1 MNERAGKCWM
11 KSIGNHCIDL
21 GRLLWLLFAFY
32 SVNGVCALGQFG
44 NTETEPKFA
53 LLQTKTG
60 MYTNVTVTKMTKDW
74 IFILHSSGVCN
85 VKIEDLT
92 DQTLIALGYEKP
104 STNGRPATRMA
115 DSPPPSHP
123 FAPFAHLNLSRVKE
137 FAADWKQ
144 NGRQRIKEKLDE
156 MTASNPMTLYIML
169 AILAVTYIFV
179 STCFWLIC
187 RKTHSAPGPLVWVPI
202 LQLIPLLRA
211 ANMPRVWFFVYF
223 VPVLNIIAL
232 IVWSIKICKSRGKSP
247 FVAFLLILPPTSLF
261 AFLYLA
267 FSPSAP
273 IVLKNTEILA
283 LDFA

>member
-1 MNERAGKCWM
+1 M
-11 KSIGNHCIDL
+11 
-21 GRLLWLLFAFY
+21 
-32 SVNGVCALGQFG
+32 NGVCALGQFG
-44 NTETEPKFA
+44 NTETEPKFT

-60 MYTNVTVTKMTKDW
+60 LYTNVTVTKMTKDW
-74 IFILHSSGVCN
+74 IFILHSTGVCN
-85 VKIEDLT
+85 VKIGDLT

-104 STNGRPATRMA
+104 GTNGRPATRVA
-115 DSPPPSHP
+115 DSPPPGHP

-137 FAADWKQ
+137 FAVDWKQ
-144 NGRQRIKEKLDE
+144 NGKQRIKEKLDE

-223 VPVLNIIAL
+223 IPVLNIIAL

-267 FSPSAP
+267 FSRSAP